1 MFYGTQNVFYSLCNP
16 SKAVNTEIFRQ
27 KAQKKTHTKKHTPK
41 NLTIHN
47 TTIQLPE
54 KKVNACQLMNMKHS
68 K

>member
-41 NLTIHN
+41 KPHN
-47 TTIQLPE
+47 T
-54 KKVNACQLMNMKHS
+54 
-68 K
+68 